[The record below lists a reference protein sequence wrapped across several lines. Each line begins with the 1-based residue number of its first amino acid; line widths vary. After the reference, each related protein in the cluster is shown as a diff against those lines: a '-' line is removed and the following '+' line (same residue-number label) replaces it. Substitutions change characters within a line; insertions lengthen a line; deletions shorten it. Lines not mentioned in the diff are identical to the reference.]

1 MDGYEIKW
9 MDMELNGCMWSGM
22 DGYGLERMNM
32 ELKRWI
38 WD

>member
-1 MDGYEIKW
+1 MDL
-9 MDMELNGCMWSGM
+9 ELNGCMWSGM

-32 ELKRWI
+32 ELKRRI